1 MKVLSRNSIFMKLSD
16 FLSWLLSPASQCFV
30 QYLTRHQSNALYDVV
45 NGIQLVTII
54 FRAPMAPPFVCCGNR
69 RDPSPD
75 PEPVF
80 LIDNSQ
86 VRGRFPV
93 SISGTSDSS
102 AGDNA
107 SVHHI
112 FEHAMNGEAQHEQNQ
127 IINSAEI
134 VTKHDAL
141 RKKSLKNIHAIP
153 NRIRKSM
160 SRDSGLSKRSPKRIL
175 RSSMSSGLSQRHG
188 ESVGI
193 PLHRA
198 ISRLHASE
206 LGTKSDYDEDA
217 IPMKTPKSTWGR
229 EQGAVAYESSQ
240 KLREALERYSS
251 AACDLQSERNRRDIP
266 PRRYAPSSA
275 TSTLSRML
283 TARGR
288 QTEHGS
294 NDEWVSIDAEA
305 ERGAFAVTGSKN
317 RQKYVF
323 IDESPQ
329 ISPDDTPSLLG
340 RSDTVIRRPSSSS
353 IADLGRPALL
363 NTVGT
368 QSTPESPDLDSQKK
382 PSIAASIAV
391 GEWPLSG
398 NPAEG
403 PLNHLRFFDDA
414 ISNDDVP
421 VRKPSSAS
429 DSIYHRNKHSAQH
442 LASPMLSRSASQPL
456 PKEAATSRDRLV
468 NGVYNVADGKLRH
481 RLSTSGLHGNAVPT
495 AYGLQ
500 QQTAASSI
508 YSQDT
513 TNKCATISVY
523 SYESP
528 YITPAESHQDSLMFP
543 SKPADHMN
551 QPGSAAPAENI
562 NSVPSAERKRPDLRN
577 SELRTRDTSF
587 HSSNESLYNR
597 ELAAAETRIVSRAKT
612 VSQPKSSWFKEDF
625 DEVAAA
631 IAATNPTRRS
641 VSEQL
646 GRKPSLSSYDGHKD
660 LQLSVPPRADRFSS
674 VTSMDDDAGTSVW
687 ERALREHEQEDAAIS
702 RTRLGSDAIL
712 SGDYDLLKHHQHRE
726 AFRSPHHH
734 HHQHHILHHFSPDH
748 KQGAQLQAKLDAYEL
763 PSSPKRR
770 TPTDEFRPISTPT
783 SYSSWTRYSSH
794 DRSQRSSASAG
805 EADNVFTRDFAEEA
819 AAAIKMANLASDDI
833 DPTTSLPVVARSP
846 TEEEENDKVY
856 RKSKSM
862 TFGRSALAKLRK
874 VYRVGSLEFASR
886 TAFGSYG
893 HRSSISEGKTV
904 EYPELEMLPPLS
916 PVVSTYYPPEDRN
929 AASRTWDAPPR
940 VASSTLTSAQSDV
953 MRIPNL
959 PDPIAAAGFNAGE
972 GTAPVAEA
980 DNVLVSSGVETAGEP
995 FDDAAKGW
1003 SRMYV
1008 EDCVTYP
1015 TNSPPP
1021 EPSVFYEAMTETQR
1035 SSIPSSNS
1043 VVRPGTE
1050 EEVIS
1055 VDENG
1060 NAGRLGN
1067 LEPQHQLQHEVSSES
1082 GKGDHNHHPH
1092 ASSSSSS
1099 PSDHLR
1105 KSTLDFQRSLESDE
1119 RRARD
1124 EVLRQ

>member
-1 MKVLSRNSIFMKLSD
+1 
-16 FLSWLLSPASQCFV
+16 
-30 QYLTRHQSNALYDVV
+30 
-45 NGIQLVTII
+45 
-54 FRAPMAPPFVCCGNR
+54 MAPPFICCGTK

-75 PEPVF
+75 PAPVF

-112 FEHAMNGEAQHEQNQ
+112 FEDA
-127 IINSAEI
+127 INSEVQHGRNQTMGSAE
-134 VTKHDAL
+134 VETKHDAL

-188 ESVGI
+188 GSVGI

-198 ISRLHASE
+198 ISRLYASE

-217 IPMKTPKSTWGR
+217 IPMKTPKSTWGK
-229 EQGAVAYESSQ
+229 EQGAVVDENSQ

-251 AACDLQSERNRRDIP
+251 IACDLQSERNRRDIP
-266 PRRYAPSSA
+266 LRRYAPSSA

-329 ISPDDTPSLLG
+329 KSPEDTPPLLG

-368 QSTPESPDLDSQKK
+368 QSTPESPDLDSQRK
-382 PSIAASIAV
+382 PSIATSITVA
-391 GEWPLSG
+391 EWPLSG
-398 NPAEG
+398 NPADG
-403 PLNHLRFFDDA
+403 PLNRLRFFDDT

-421 VRKPSSAS
+421 VRKLSSAS
-429 DSIYHRNKHSAQH
+429 ESIYHRNKHLAQY

-456 PKEAATSRDRLV
+456 PKEAATPRNHS
-468 NGVYNVADGKLRH
+468 NTGVYNVADGKLRH
-481 RLSTSGLHGNAVPT
+481 HLSTSGLHGNAAPI
-495 AYGLQ
+495 AYGLK

-513 TNKCATISVY
+513 NNKCATVSVY

-528 YITPAESHQDSLMFP
+528 YLTPAESYHGSMMFP
-543 SKPADHMN
+543 SKPADDMN
-551 QPGSAAPAENI
+551 QPESAVPVEYI
-562 NSVPSAERKRPDLRN
+562 NSAPSTERKRIDLRN

-674 VTSMDDDAGTSVW
+674 VTSMNDDAGASVW

-702 RTRLGSDAIL
+702 RTRLGSDAVL
-712 SGDYDLLKHHQHRE
+712 SGDYDLLKHHHHRE
-726 AFRSPHHH
+726 ALRSPHHH

-833 DPTTSLPVVARSP
+833 DPTASLPGAARVL
-846 TEEEENDKVY
+846 TEEEVNDKVY

-916 PVVSTYYPPEDRN
+916 PVVSTYRLPEDRN
-929 AASRTWDAPPR
+929 VGQRIGDAPPR
-940 VASSTLTSAQSDV
+940 AASNTLTSAQSDV
-953 MRIPNL
+953 TRISNL
-959 PDPIAAAGFNAGE
+959 PDPIPAANFNAAAE
-972 GTAPVAEA
+972 TAPVAEA
-980 DNVLVSSGVETAGEP
+980 DNVLVSSGIERAGEP

-1008 EDCVTYP
+1008 DDCVTYP

-1021 EPSVFYEAMTETQR
+1021 EPSVFHEAMTQTQI
-1035 SSIPSSNS
+1035 SSIATPTS
-1043 VVRPGTE
+1043 VLRLGTE
-1050 EEVIS
+1050 EEVIR

-1060 NAGRLGN
+1060 NGSTLVN
-1067 LEPQHQLQHEVSSES
+1067 SQPQQQHQREVSSES
-1082 GKGDHNHHPH
+1082 SNGDHKHHPH
-1092 ASSSSSS
+1092 ASNSNSS
-1099 PSDHLR
+1099 PSDDLR
-1105 KSTLDFQRSLESDE
+1105 KSTLDFQRNLESDE
-1119 RRARD
+1119 RRARE